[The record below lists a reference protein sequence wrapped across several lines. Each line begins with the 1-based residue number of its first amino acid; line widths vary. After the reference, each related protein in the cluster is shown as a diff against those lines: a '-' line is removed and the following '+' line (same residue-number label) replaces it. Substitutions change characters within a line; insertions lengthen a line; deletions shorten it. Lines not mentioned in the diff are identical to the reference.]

1 MEVLKKNTTTTTT
14 TIPNL
19 TNIIKGYNCT
29 FCINISNEV
38 WSDINNR
45 ITCCSDCWNNH
56 PAVARATE
64 GKSFIPNNKV

>member
-1 MEVLKKNTTTTTT
+1 MESSKKTSKRTQIKNT
-14 TIPNL
+14 
-19 TNIIKGYNCT
+19 KKVYNCT

-45 ITCCSDCWNNH
+45 ISCCRGCWNNH

-64 GKSFIPNNKV
+64 GKSFNPNKVICF